1 MKQTIKYEFWVGL
14 FLLLGIGGLVFLGL
28 KVANL
33 QGFSE
38 NKSYQIQA
46 NFDNIGGLKVR
57 SPLKLGGVVI
67 GRVTD
72 IRLDPNEYM
81 PQVSIAIDQQ
91 YNKIPETSSL
101 SIRTSGL
108 LGEQYIALNMGFD
121 DGEVA
126 MLKDGDKILD
136 TKSAMVLED
145 LIGQFLYGDRNTNTT
160 NTTNS
165 ETPKQ

>member
-1 MKQTIKYEFWVGL
+1 MKQTIKSEFWVGL
-14 FLLLGIGGLVFLGL
+14 FLLLGIACLVFLGL
-28 KVANL
+28 KVANI

-38 NKSYQIQA
+38 TKSYKITA

-57 SPLKLGGVVI
+57 APLKLGGVVI

-72 IRLDPNEYM
+72 IQLDENDYLPK
-81 PQVSIAIDQQ
+81 VTIAINQE

-126 MLKDGDKILD
+126 MLKEGDKIMD

-145 LIGQFLYGDRNTNTT
+145 LIGQFLYGDRNNSQQETKGNT
-160 NTTNS
+160 
-165 ETPKQ
+165 P